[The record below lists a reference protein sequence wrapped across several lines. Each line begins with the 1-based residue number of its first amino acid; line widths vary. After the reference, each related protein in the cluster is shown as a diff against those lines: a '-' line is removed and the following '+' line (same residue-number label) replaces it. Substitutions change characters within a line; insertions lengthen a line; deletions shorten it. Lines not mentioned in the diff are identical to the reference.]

1 MTLRFVVLVVA
12 LATFSSS
19 LPAQETATPSPIP
32 AATPTGVTDPET
44 ATRAWLDTMPPNEKA
59 RSDAYFEGTYWLIL
73 WNFLLTV
80 AISLF
85 LLDARVS
92 ARMRDF
98 AERTTRFKAGQVA

>member
-32 AATPTGVTDPET
+32 AATPTGITDPET
-44 ATRAWLDTMPPNEKA
+44 ATRAWLDTIPPNEKA

-80 AISLF
+80 ALELCSLTTKISAVT
-85 LLDARVS
+85 LDFTGS
-92 ARMRDF
+92 LN
-98 AERTTRFKAGQVA
+98 